1 MKQPKRPCLECR
13 ILITPTKDNPS
24 YCATHKPLMKKY
36 KYKDTRRRAYNDPEY
51 RRNKALIKKAQR
63 NCVLCGTPGN
73 AANKLTVDH
82 IIPISKGGNHHI
94 SNLRVLC
101 ANCHKKRRGIDH
113 R

>member
-13 ILITPTKDNPS
+13 ILIIPTKDNPS
-24 YCATHKPLMKKY
+24 YCAMHKPLMKKY

-51 RRNKALIKKAQR
+51 RRNKILIKKAQR
-63 NCVLCGTPGN
+63 NCVLCGTQGN

-94 SNLRVLC
+94 NNLRVLC